1 MYRVVQD
8 YEELLFYLFFMYIML
23 MLKIN
28 YY

>member
-8 YEELLFYLFFMYIML
+8 YEELLLYLFFMYIML